1 MADLDLETR
10 LRALAA
16 DAEFPPTPG
25 LAGAVHARLAASP
38 QVAPSVAWLRRR
50 RLVALALAAALLV
63 PAAAV
68 AAVPGAR
75 HAVLDWLG
83 LRSVRVERVPTTPRP
98 PSGSTAPAPLGGLG
112 RRATLGA
119 ARARLDFPVRIP
131 AALGPPPRVYLGDA
145 PPGGRVTLVYPA
157 GPSRRRVLITEFR
170 GSKTQVYL
178 LKSLGPG
185 TTIQRV
191 RVGGAPGA
199 WLAGHP
205 HAFIYADARGVIR
218 QESMRLAGS
227 VLLWERD
234 GVVLRLEGA
243 TSKASAVR
251 IASSFR

>member
-1 MADLDLETR
+1 MSELETR
-10 LRALAA
+10 LSALAA
-16 DAEFPPTPG
+16 DAEFPPTPD
-25 LAGAVHARLAASP
+25 LAAAVHARLAAAP
-38 QVAPSVAWLRRR
+38 TVAPAVAWRRRR
-50 RLVALALAAALLV
+50 RLIALALAAALLV

-83 LRSVRVERVPTTPRP
+83 LRGVRVERVPVSPRP
-98 PSGSTAPAPLGGLG
+98 PSGTTAPPAGLG
-112 RRATLGA
+112 RPVTLAA
-119 ARARLDFPVRIP
+119 ARARLGFPIRVPR
-131 AALGPPPRVYLGDA
+131 ALGAPPRVYLGDS

-157 GPSRRRVLITEFR
+157 RAPGRRVLITEFR
-170 GSKTQVYL
+170 GSQTQDYL
-178 LKSLGPG
+178 LKALGPG

-191 RVGGAPGA
+191 RVAGAPGA
-199 WLAGHP
+199 WLAGRP

-251 IASSFR
+251 VASSFR